1 MKFLPMDTVYYT
13 YQQTYVLLSYDA
25 GHFGSP
31 ANVLVADSVG
41 RYTVY
46 YIICEVSTLYQMLEP
61 VTLEIGI
68 LLGSNIVSL
77 LRY

>member
-1 MKFLPMDTVYYT
+1 MDTVYYT

-46 YIICEVSTLYQMLEP
+46 YIICEVSTLP
-61 VTLEIGI
+61 NAWAGNIRDRHPFGI
-68 LLGSNIVSL
+68 KYSKFTKVLKIL
-77 LRY
+77 